1 MADNDF
7 LALGS
12 AIYAA
17 LGSASTALPV
27 FQGLAPQGQRTPYV
41 VFDRQAGVDDYT
53 FTSKELSTDYTVKVV
68 DDRLW
73 PNVAAT
79 TYGTVHSYMQDA
91 PLTLS
96 GFTLLRARRNA
107 TFNYRDQDG
116 FWHIGGIYR
125 VDVQD

>member
-12 AIYAA
+12 AIYAC
-17 LGSASTALPV
+17 LGSASSALPV
-27 FQGLAPQGQRTPYV
+27 FQSIAPQGQATPYV
-41 VFDRQAGVDDYT
+41 VFNRQAGVDDYT

-68 DDRLW
+68 DDDKW
-73 PNVAAT
+73 PTDALRA
-79 TYGTVHSYMQDA
+79 YGTVHSTMQDA
-91 PLTLS
+91 RLTLT

-107 TFNYRDQDG
+107 TLNYQDQDG

-125 VDVQD
+125 IDVQD